1 MRVRGAVASAC
12 IVSMVFASTAIAAS
26 APPMAN
32 RVACVASGVNPRI
45 TASVPSALSTPR
57 VFFRANYERNEYYVD
72 MHRSATNSNEW
83 VAILPPL
90 EPTTKTVTYRVA
102 GVDENKQWV
111 VSAPITVN
119 ASSMCSQTLTGDE
132 QAMASGIVLGLTQ
145 AGQTEVPP
153 GFSCRGIVNVVGVD
167 CQMRPAEGC
176 RRLLAQG
183 MTGVPAAATA
193 AAAAAAAGAAG
204 AGTAAAVGAAA
215 TAGVLGTGLS
225 AAALAGLAAAGLAA
239 GIAIQN
245 SQNNNNPSP
254 SRP

>member
-1 MRVRGAVASAC
+1 MRVRGILAMAC
-12 IVSMVFASTAIAAS
+12 IASMIFTSTAIAAA
-26 APPMAN
+26 APPVAN

-45 TASVPSALSTPR
+45 TATVPSALSTPR

-72 MHRSATNSNEW
+72 MHRSAMNGNEW

-102 GVDENKQWV
+102 GVDDNKQWV
-111 VSAPITVN
+111 VSAPVTVN
-119 ASSMCSQTLTGDE
+119 ASSMCSQTLTSDE
-132 QAMASGIVLGLTQ
+132 QAMATGIVLGLTQ
-145 AGQTEVPP
+145 ASQTEVPP
-153 GFSCRGIVNVVGVD
+153 GFSCRGIVNVIGID

-183 MTGVPAAATA
+183 LTGVPAAATA
-193 AAAAAAAGAAG
+193 AAAAAAAGAGAAG
-204 AGTAAAVGAAA
+204 AAAAGAAA

-245 SQNNNNPSP
+245 SQNNNNNSP